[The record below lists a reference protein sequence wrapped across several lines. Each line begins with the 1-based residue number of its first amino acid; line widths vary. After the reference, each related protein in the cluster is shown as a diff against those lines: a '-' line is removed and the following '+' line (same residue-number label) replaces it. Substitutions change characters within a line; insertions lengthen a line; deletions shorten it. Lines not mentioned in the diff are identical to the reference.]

1 LEDLSLSML
10 EEKAGLWDS
19 GIAMAGKDTR
29 FFPISVPK
37 MQQDSGG
44 RKVSIGSEKG
54 KTDRNVTSF
63 A

>member
-1 LEDLSLSML
+1 ML